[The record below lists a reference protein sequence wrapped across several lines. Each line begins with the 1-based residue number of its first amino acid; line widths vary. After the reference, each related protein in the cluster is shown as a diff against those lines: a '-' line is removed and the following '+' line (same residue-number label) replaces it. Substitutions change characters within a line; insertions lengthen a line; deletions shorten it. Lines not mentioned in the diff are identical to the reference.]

1 MIGFALMAFGNET
14 TTSEPLMTMNTP
26 TVPSRTNIHQM
37 FDRISRRYDLLNH
50 LLSLGLDFYWR
61 RRAVDKLDRKPNQ
74 RILDLA
80 CGTGDLALAAARRL
94 NNGFR
99 VIAIDKAPQML
110 QLAAD
115 KIARRS
121 VNSISLAL
129 GDGMALPIKD
139 ASLDAAMI
147 AFGIRNMPDTYECLK
162 EIHRLL
168 NLGGKAVVL
177 EFSLPSNQILRS
189 LHRFYLRRFVPTVGR
204 IVSGDQYAYRYLDQ
218 TIETY
223 AQGEAFCGLMR
234 HAGFVEVIAEPISFG
249 IVTIYTGRKL

>member
-1 MIGFALMAFGNET
+1 MIGFALMAIGNET
-14 TTSEPLMTMNTP
+14 ITSERPMTTNTP
-26 TVPSRTNIHQM
+26 TVPSRANVHQM

-61 RRAVDKLDRKPNQ
+61 RRAVGKLDRKPNQ

-80 CGTGDLALAAARRL
+80 CGTGDLALAAANRL
-94 NNGFR
+94 NNDCR

-115 KIARRS
+115 KIARRR

-147 AFGIRNMPDTYECLK
+147 AFGIRNMPDTSVCLR

-168 NLGGKAVVL
+168 NLGGKAIVL
-177 EFSLPSNQILRS
+177 EFSLPSNQLLRS
-189 LHRFYLRRFVPTVGR
+189 LHRFYLRRIVPTVGR
-204 IVSGDQYAYRYLDQ
+204 IVSGDKYAYSYLDQ

-223 AQGEAFCGLMR
+223 AQGEAFCELMR
-234 HAGFVEVIAEPISFG
+234 HAGFVEVIAEPVSFG

>member
-1 MIGFALMAFGNET
+1 MTGFVLMAISNET
-14 TTSEPLMTMNTP
+14 ITNERLITTNTP
-26 TVPSRTNIHQM
+26 AAPSRANVHQM

-61 RRAVDKLDRKPNQ
+61 RRAVDKLDRKPSQ
-74 RILDLA
+74 QILDLA
-80 CGTGDLALAAARRL
+80 CGTGDLALAAAHRL
-94 NNGFR
+94 SNGCR
-99 VIAIDKAPQML
+99 VIAIDRAQQML

-115 KIARRS
+115 KIARRRA
-121 VNSISLAL
+121 NSISLIL
-129 GDGMALPIKD
+129 GDGTALPIKD

-147 AFGIRNMPDTYECLK
+147 AFGIRNMPDTSVCLG

-177 EFSLPSNQILRS
+177 EFSLPSNRILRS
-189 LHRFYLRRFVPTVGR
+189 LHRFYLRRIVPTVGR
-204 IVSGDQYAYRYLDQ
+204 IISGDEYAYRYLDQ

-223 AQGEAFCGLMR
+223 AQGEAFCKLMR
-234 HAGFVEVIAEPISFG
+234 HAGFVEVVAEPVSFG

>member
-1 MIGFALMAFGNET
+1 MAIGNET
-14 TTSEPLMTMNTP
+14 ITSERALTTNTP
-26 TVPSRTNIHQM
+26 AVPSRANIHQM

-61 RRAVDKLDRKPNQ
+61 RRAVKKLDQKPNQ

-80 CGTGDLALAAARRL
+80 CGTGDLALAAAHRL
-94 NNGFR
+94 NNDCR
-99 VIAIDKAPQML
+99 VIAIDRAPQML

-115 KIARRS
+115 KIARRH

-129 GDGMALPIKD
+129 GDGMALAIKD
-139 ASLDAAMI
+139 ASLDAVMI
-147 AFGIRNMPDTYECLK
+147 AFGIRNMPDTSVCLR

-177 EFSLPSNQILRS
+177 EFSLPSNRLLQS
-189 LHRFYLRRFVPTVGR
+189 LHRFYLRRIVPTVGR
-204 IVSGDQYAYRYLDQ
+204 IVSGDKYAYSYLDR

-223 AQGEAFCGLMR
+223 AQGETFCELMR
-234 HAGFVEVIAEPISFG
+234 HTGFVEVIAEPISFG

>member
-1 MIGFALMAFGNET
+1 MVIGNET
-14 TTSEPLMTMNTP
+14 ITGERLTTLNKP
-26 TVPSRTNIHQM
+26 TVPSRANVHQM

-50 LLSLGLDFYWR
+50 LLSLGFDSYWR

-80 CGTGDLALAAARRL
+80 CGTCDLALAAAHRL
-94 NNGFR
+94 NNGCC

-115 KIARRS
+115 KIARRR

-129 GDGMALPIKD
+129 GDGMDIPVKD

-147 AFGIRNMPDTYECLK
+147 AFGIRNMPDTSVCLG

-177 EFSLPSNQILRS
+177 EFSLPSNRLLRS
-189 LHRFYLRRFVPTVGR
+189 LHRFYLRHVVPVVGK
-204 IVSGDQYAYRYLDQ
+204 IVSGDKYAYSYLDQ

-223 AQGEAFCGLMR
+223 TQGEAFCELMR
-234 HAGFVEVIAEPISFG
+234 HAGFVEVIAEPVSFG